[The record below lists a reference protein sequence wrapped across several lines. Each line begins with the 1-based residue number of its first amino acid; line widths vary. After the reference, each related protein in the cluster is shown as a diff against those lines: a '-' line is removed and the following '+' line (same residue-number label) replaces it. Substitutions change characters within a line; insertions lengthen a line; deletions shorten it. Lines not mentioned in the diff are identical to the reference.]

1 VIAFVKAGLQDLS
14 ISRTSF
20 RWGVPVPGDGAM

>member
-1 VIAFVKAGLQDLS
+1 MAFVKAGLGDLS

-20 RWGVPVPGDGAM
+20 RWGVPVPGDERM